1 MTSPLIRTTLPGLA
15 LRQATGRDAPLV
27 LDFIHRL
34 AAYEKLSHEVAATV
48 ADIEAALFGERP
60 CAEVVIAELE
70 SVPVGFIL
78 WFSTYS
84 TFLGKPGIHVE
95 DLFVLPG
102 MRGRGIGKCLLAW
115 VARVAHGRGWGR
127 VEWSVLD
134 WNAPSIAF
142 YEKLGAVPMEEW
154 QVYRLTAGA
163 LAALAAASPPEG
175 R

>member
-15 LRQATGRDAPLV
+15 LRQATRRDAALV

-34 AAYEKLSHEVAATV
+34 GDYEKLSHEVVATV
-48 ADIEAALFGERP
+48 ADIEDTLFGERP
-60 CAEVVIAELE
+60 YAEVVIAELE

-78 WFSTYS
+78 WFTNYS
-84 TFLGKPGIHVE
+84 TFLGKPGIHIE
-95 DLFVLPG
+95 DLFVLPE

-134 WNAPSIAF
+134 WNEPALRF
-142 YEKLGAVPMEEW
+142 YESIGAEAKTEW
-154 QVYRLTAGA
+154 VLQRLTGEA
-163 LAALAAASPPEG
+163 LARLAAQFPAPA
-175 R
+175 